1 VATVEAIEAI
11 RPIILGPQSKSRDNS
26 ISRLFSRVLQA
37 RNTTISKR
45 KERGGD
51 KVNPWNE
58 RGVDRLL
65 VQRGSNPGGDQ
76 PIFTRWRDLT
86 NLLRIGDHGGGA
98 VTVATKVFTHTLDMM
113 EVTVVTVG
121 ATATVTLVAMVAL
134 RAPEVPVV

>member
-65 VQRGSNPGGDQ
+65 VQRGSNPGGEQ
-76 PIFTRWRDLT
+76 QTFTRWRR
-86 NLLRIGDHGGGA
+86 NLRTSSGSVITERICIGELYRQQVSGSTGA
-98 VTVATKVFTHTLDMM
+98 RSSRKS
-113 EVTVVTVG
+113 G
-121 ATATVTLVAMVAL
+121 Q
-134 RAPEVPVV
+134 